1 MTPAPRPVP
10 PESKLLPRERL
21 VAEYGRAARAP
32 GLRVVFT
39 NGVFDI
45 LHRGHVEYLYAA
57 RALGDC
63 LVVGLNTDASV
74 RRLKGPERPL
84 NGEQDRALVLA
95 GLGCVDVVTLFDED
109 TPRALI
115 AALLPDVL
123 VKGGDYRPEEVVGRT
138 EVEAA
143 GGRLVLIPVVAGR
156 STTGLVQ
163 KIRSTP

>member
-1 MTPAPRPVP
+1 VTPAHPPVP
-10 PESKLLPRERL
+10 PGSKLLPREALLAR
-21 VAEYGRAARAP
+21 YGRAARTP

-63 LVVGLNTDASV
+63 LVLGLNTDASA

-84 NGEQDRALVLA
+84 NDEDDRALVLA
-95 GLGCVDVVTLFDED
+95 GLACVDVVTLFDED

-115 AALLPDVL
+115 ADLLPDVL
-123 VKGGDYRPEEVVGRT
+123 VKGGDYRPEDVVGRA

-143 GGRLVLIPVVAGR
+143 GGRLVLIPFLEGR